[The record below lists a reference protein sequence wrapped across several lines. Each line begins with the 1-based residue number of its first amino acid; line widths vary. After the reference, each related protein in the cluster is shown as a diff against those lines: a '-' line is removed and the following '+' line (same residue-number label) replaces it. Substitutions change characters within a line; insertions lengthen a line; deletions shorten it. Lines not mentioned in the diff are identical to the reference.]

1 MTISIQN
8 FYIND
13 RCVTRYNLARTSF
26 VCQTQ
31 TVTLYSVMIPYRL
44 CSIYWT
50 NSWRWIINSKM
61 STLGFITNQYSS
73 HPQQKISWLKTTKK
87 TMQKTIFRKLFTV
100 FALFIFLTGKTDTKC
115 LWTPCHMN
123 FMVILEAESFVMSMR
138 NKPRSD
144 DYQMPL
150 TYNGIFKRTFQDY
163 FDGMSTYEMK

>member
-13 RCVTRYNLARTSF
+13 RCFTRYNMARTSF

-31 TVTLYSVMIPYRL
+31 TVTLYSVMIPYRI

-61 STLGFITNQYSS
+61 STLGFITNQYSFYS
-73 HPQQKISWLKTTKK
+73 QQNQLAQNKK

-100 FALFIFLTGKTDTKC
+100 FALLIFLTGKTDTKW
-115 LWTPCHMN
+115 LWTG
-123 FMVILEAESFVMSMR
+123 A
-138 NKPRSD
+138 
-144 DYQMPL
+144 
-150 TYNGIFKRTFQDY
+150 
-163 FDGMSTYEMK
+163 YEFRGNSRGRIICDVDAK